1 MKHTTVFRSA
11 AYSPS
16 RFNTSKTPISP
27 ITFFQQVR
35 DEMLEDRLAIA
46 ELKLD
51 WIVSHIAIYLYKYFP
66 KLSDSFLLLGL
77 LSPCANPPIMALFNE
92 AFFFFKKSLFSF
104 FLFKYVSVPMIILN
118 EHMHLNM
125 IDVYQ

>member
-1 MKHTTVFRSA
+1 MKHTTVFCSA

-77 LSPCANPPIMALFNE
+77 LSPCANPPIMALFN
-92 AFFFFKKSLFSF
+92 AALSKITIFIFS
-104 FLFKYVSVPMIILN
+104 I
-118 EHMHLNM
+118 
-125 IDVYQ
+125 

>member
-1 MKHTTVFRSA
+1 MSRSA
-11 AYSPS
+11 AYSPT

-51 WIVSHIAIYLYKYFP
+51 WIVLT
-66 KLSDSFLLLGL
+66 
-77 LSPCANPPIMALFNE
+77 
-92 AFFFFKKSLFSF
+92 
-104 FLFKYVSVPMIILN
+104 
-118 EHMHLNM
+118 
-125 IDVYQ
+125 